1 MQSMENMHRSVGAV
15 KLEQV
20 VVSWTHCA
28 PLQAMF
34 HLRRHRPQVPKETA
48 LIASLESSQAGIK
61 GPQTAYRTWAD
72 TLNSASMR

>member
-28 PLQAMF
+28 PLHF
-34 HLRRHRPQVPKETA
+34 RRFFTNGGTA
-48 LIASLESSQAGIK
+48 HKYQKKLL
-61 GPQTAYRTWAD
+61 
-72 TLNSASMR
+72 